1 MYNKIKGKQEGII
14 MITKQSNAR
23 PQVTR
28 AELITKLQ
36 RKGVQFENTKNPFT
50 KDSRNISLIGKFEKL
65 IEIK

>member
-1 MYNKIKGKQEGII
+1 

-28 AELITKLQ
+28 AELISKLQ
-36 RKGVQFENTKNPFT
+36 RKGVQFENTKNPFS
-50 KDSRNISLIGKFEKL
+50 KGSRHTSLMGNFEKL